1 MLEADLSLEGSMTIC
16 QGMEKM
22 IDLYHSF
29 TMKNRQALFK
39 LQRNKTD
46 LLSIENSSWDRHCE
60 DSIKNKLTQLSQH
73 PKAEFL

>member
-16 QGMEKM
+16 QGIEKM

-39 LQRNKTD
+39 LQRGNP
-46 LLSIENSSWDRHCE
+46 SNQHHP
-60 DSIKNKLTQLSQH
+60 QL
-73 PKAEFL
+73 